1 MGESVTRQPG
11 TVLLVEDEESVRELV
26 RATLEKQGYTV
37 LDTGQG
43 DVALQMAQSHAG
55 PIDILISDLVLPG
68 MGGRELGSKVN
79 ESHPETKILIVSG
92 YPEDMV
98 VGPGIEF
105 LQKPFTLQALAGKV
119 QDVLG
124 S

>member
-37 LDTGQG
+37 LDTGKG
-43 DVALQMAQSHAG
+43 DVALQMALSHTG

>member
-37 LDTGQG
+37 LDTGKG
-43 DVALQMAQSHAG
+43 DVALQMAQSHTG

-68 MGGRELGSKVN
+68 MGGRELGSKLN

>member
-37 LDTGQG
+37 LDTGKG

>member
-37 LDTGQG
+37 LDTGKG

-79 ESHPETKILIVSG
+79 ESHPETKMLIVSG